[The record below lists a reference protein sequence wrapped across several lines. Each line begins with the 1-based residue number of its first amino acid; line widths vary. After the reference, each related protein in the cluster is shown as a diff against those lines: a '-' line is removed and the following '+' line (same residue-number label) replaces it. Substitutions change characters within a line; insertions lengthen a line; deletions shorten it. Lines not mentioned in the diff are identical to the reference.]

1 MKDRIVIITG
11 ANSGIGKAAASKFAT
26 EGYTVVMACRNLEI
40 SKKVQEEIIAT
51 SKNDNVDLLKL
62 DVSSFESI
70 RDFGTQFKKRYQ
82 KLDILIHNAAYV
94 EHGAKHR
101 LSADGIELTFA
112 SNVVGPYLVTQ
123 LLLDHLKKS
132 DDPRILNAGSNIVK
146 HFFDPK
152 KKIDFDNLLG
162 ENNDPKFSVYK
173 MYCQSKVAFLMLTF
187 KMAEVFE
194 ADGVKVNALQ
204 INGAKL
210 SKETINK
217 FTLRWRIIGRVQ
229 NLFLRP
235 TEYMAYNYYH
245 ICTSARF
252 KEITGKQFNDKLVL
266 MKASTGESLGIIE
279 DIKQTTGTNAYPAY
293 ANHKDNIGKVWEF
306 CKRVTEE

>member
-1 MKDRIVIITG
+1 MDARVVIITG

-26 EGYTVVMACRNLEI
+26 EGYTVVMACRNMEI
-40 SKKVQEEIIAT
+40 SKIVKEGIIAAT
-51 SKNDNVDLLKL
+51 KNENVDLLKL

-70 RDFGTQFKKRYQ
+70 RYFCAQFKKRYE

-101 LSADGIELTFA
+101 LSAEGIELTFA
-112 SNVVGPYLVTQ
+112 SNVVGPYLITQ

-132 DDPRILNAGSNIVK
+132 DDARILNACSNIVK

-152 KKIDFDNLLG
+152 KKIEFDNLKG
-162 ENNDPKFSVYK
+162 INNDPKFSVYN
-173 MYCQSKVAFLMLTF
+173 MYCQSKVALLMLTF

-217 FTLRWRIIGRVQ
+217 FTLRWRIAGRVQ
-229 NLFLRP
+229 NIILRP
-235 TEYMAYNYYH
+235 TEYMANNYYE
-245 ICTSARF
+245 ICTSDKF
-252 KEITGKQFNDKLVL
+252 KNITGKQFNDKLEI
-266 MKASTGESLGIIE
+266 MEASTGESLGLIKT
-279 DIKQTTGTNAYPAY
+279 IKQSTGSSTYPAY
-293 ANHKDNIGKVWEF
+293 ANNKENIEKVWEF
-306 CKRVTEE
+306 CKQIG